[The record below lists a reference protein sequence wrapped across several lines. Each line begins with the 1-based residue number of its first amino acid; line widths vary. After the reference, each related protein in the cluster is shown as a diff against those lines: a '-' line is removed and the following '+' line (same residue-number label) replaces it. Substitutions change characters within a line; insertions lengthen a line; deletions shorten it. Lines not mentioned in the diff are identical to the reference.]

1 MIYVDPD
8 RCTGCG
14 TCEDHCPTGA
24 INLVQDVATIDAS
37 RCTQCEACFDVCP
50 NGAIMVV
57 TEPVAEQ
64 ASVPSVRPASEII
77 RAESR
82 PVSAFSWPKAMPA
95 IEGVLAFLGREI
107 VPRVATYLADV
118 LDRPL
123 TERRDR
129 STPGRSDSGRT
140 PSGRGTGGGRGP
152 HGRHRGGKGGRRGRW

>member
-14 TCEDHCPTGA
+14 TCEEHCPSGA
-24 INLVQDVATIDAS
+24 ISLAQGVATIDPS
-37 RCTQCEACFDVCP
+37 KCTQCETCFDVCP
-50 NGAIMVV
+50 NGAIMAV

-64 ASVPSVRPASEII
+64 APALRVRPTTQIT

-82 PVSAFSWPKAMPA
+82 PASAPSWSKAMPA
-95 IEGVLAFLGREI
+95 IGGVLAFLGREI

-123 TERRDR
+123 AERRDR
-129 STPGRSDSGRT
+129 STPGRSDSGR
-140 PSGRGTGGGRGP
+140 GRGGGRGPRP
-152 HGRHRGGKGGRRGRW
+152 HGRHRGGKGGRRGR